1 MIILAWSVLTWL
13 VASACFVHF
22 LSQVCNT
29 MSTADSENNVAK
41 NRLVH
46 DKDLPLREDIRL
58 LGRMLGDTLR
68 EQEGEAAFE
77 LVENIRQNAIRFH
90 RDQDPKAR
98 DELDRLLNQLS
109 SKSTVP
115 VVRAFSYF
123 SLLSNIAEDIHHN
136 RRRRAHLCAG
146 SPPQAGSVTLA
157 LERVLESKG
166 NTAILTNFFKKAV
179 ISPVLT
185 AHPTEVQRRS
195 ILDCQLSIERL
206 LKERARTQL
215 TPNELRHNEERLRA
229 TIQILWQT
237 RMLRPTRLSVYD
249 EIENGL
255 AYYSYTFLTEI
266 PYLYA
271 KIEDLLE
278 RRLGKD
284 APYVASF
291 LRIGSWIGGDRDG
304 NPFVTH
310 EVMLR
315 AVERQSSVVLDFYL
329 DEVRKIG
336 RSMSLTESLV
346 KVSEEVQ
353 ELAAASPDIPNR
365 SDEPYRRIFLS
376 IGARLVAASEQLGH
390 MVTQFDPVESNKPYA
405 NSAEFVHDL
414 DIIIHSL
421 KQHKSHW
428 VARGALRNLRRA
440 VDVFGFHLAPL
451 DMRQH
456 SKVHE
461 QVVSELFELATH
473 RKDYRQLR
481 EEDRIKWLLAEIS
494 SPRLVFSSYQAC
506 SETAQAELRI
516 LQCAAVIQRR
526 FGQAAM
532 PNYIISMT
540 TSVIN
545 VLEVAF
551 LLQEVGLL
559 QAGEN
564 PQLALNIIPLF
575 ETIADLRGCGAI
587 MDQLFSLPYYR
598 QLLNSRSNV
607 QEVMLGYSD
616 SNKDGGFITSNWE
629 IYKAEIDLTKVFAK
643 HKIELRLFHG
653 RGGTVG
659 RGGGPSY
666 QSILAQ
672 PPGSVNGQIRVTEQ
686 GEVISSKY
694 AEPEIGRRNLETLVA
709 ATMEA
714 TLLSHD
720 AIGANADR
728 YYRTMEMLAS
738 ASFAAYR
745 NLVYETPGF
754 KEFFLECTPIR
765 EMAGLH
771 IGSRPPSRKDSDD
784 IEDLRAI
791 PWVFS
796 WSLSRMMLPG
806 WYGFGHAVE
815 AFVNH
820 EDQAG
825 QGLKLL
831 QEMYKNWPF
840 MQTLLS
846 NMDMVL
852 TKTDMGIASR
862 YAELVN
868 DVDLREQ
875 IFGRI
880 KDEWERSKK
889 WLFAVTGNNELL
901 QDNPTLARSIR
912 NRIPYIDPL
921 NHLQVELLRRYR
933 SGEDS
938 DEVKRSIHMTING
951 VTAGLRNSG

>member
-1 MIILAWSVLTWL
+1 
-13 VASACFVHF
+13 
-22 LSQVCNT
+22 
-29 MSTADSENNVAK
+29 MSTADSENNKLAT
-41 NRLVH
+41 
-46 DKDLPLREDIRL
+46 DKDLPLREDIRF

-68 EQEGEAAFE
+68 EQEGEVAFE
-77 LVENIRQNAIRFH
+77 LVENIRQTAIRFH
-90 RDQDPKAR
+90 RDQDPQAR
-98 DELDRLLNQLS
+98 HELDTLLNQLS
-109 SKSTVP
+109 SKNTVP

-157 LERVLESKG
+157 LERVLEDKKG
-166 NTAILTNFFKKAV
+166 TSALADFFSKAV

-237 RMLRPTRLSVYD
+237 RMLRPNRLSVYD

-266 PYLYA
+266 PYVYA

-278 RRLGKD
+278 RRLGQN
-284 APYVASF
+284 APYVTSF

-310 EVMLR
+310 EVMLC
-315 AVERQSSVVLDFYL
+315 AVERQSSLALDFYI
-329 DEVRKIG
+329 DEIHKIG
-336 RSMSLTESLV
+336 RSLSLSERLV
-346 KVSEEVQ
+346 KVSDEVK

-376 IGARLVAASEQLGH
+376 IGARLVATSQQLGH
-390 MVTQFDPVESNKPYA
+390 MVTQHGPVESSRPYA
-405 NSAEFVHDL
+405 DSAEFVHDL
-414 DIIIHSL
+414 DVIIHSL
-421 KQHKSHW
+421 KHHKSHW
-428 VARGALRNLRRA
+428 IARGTLRNLRRA

-461 QVVSELFELATH
+461 HVVAELFKLSTH
-473 RKDYRQLR
+473 RKNYLQLI
-481 EEDRIKWLLAEIS
+481 EEERIKWLLAEIS
-494 SPRLVFSSYQAC
+494 SPRPLFSPYLEYSAA
-506 SETAQAELRI
+506 TQAELRI
-516 LQCAAVIQRR
+516 LQSAAEIQHR
-526 FGQAAM
+526 FGRAAM

-540 TSVIN
+540 TGVIN
-545 VLEVAF
+545 ILEVAL

-564 PQLALNIIPLF
+564 PQLDLNIIPLF
-575 ETIADLRGCGAI
+575 ETITDLRRCSVI
-587 MDQLFSLPYYR
+587 IDQLFSLPYYR
-598 QLLNSRSNV
+598 KLLSSRGNV

-643 HKIELRLFHG
+643 HKVELRLFHG

-720 AIGANADR
+720 SIGANADC
-728 YYRTMEMLAS
+728 YYQAMEMLAS
-738 ASFAAYR
+738 TSFAAYR

-754 KEFFLECTPIR
+754 KQFFQESTPIR
-765 EMAGLH
+765 EISGLH
-771 IGSRPPSRKDSDD
+771 IGSRPPSRNNSDA

-796 WSLSRMMLPG
+796 WSLNRMMLPG

-815 AFVNH
+815 AFVNR
-820 EDQAG
+820 EDQVG
-825 QGLKLL
+825 KGLELL
-831 QEMYKNWPF
+831 QEMYMKWPF

-852 TKTDMGIASR
+852 AKTDMGIASR

-868 DVDLREQ
+868 DVELREQ

-880 KDEWERSKK
+880 KEEWERSKK
-889 WLFAVTGNNELL
+889 WLFAVTSHTELL

-938 DEVKRSIHMTING
+938 EEVKRSIHLTING
-951 VTAGLRNSG
+951 VSAGLRNSG

>member
-1 MIILAWSVLTWL
+1 MSAAESEKIGTSNTL
-13 VASACFVHF
+13 V
-22 LSQVCNT
+22 N
-29 MSTADSENNVAK
+29 
-41 NRLVH
+41 
-46 DKDLPLREDIRL
+46 DKDLPLREDIRF

-68 EQEGEAAFE
+68 EQDGDNAFE
-77 LVENIRQNAIRFH
+77 LVENIRQTAVRFH
-90 RDQDPKAR
+90 RDQDPSAR
-98 DELDRLLNQLS
+98 QELDAILTQLS
-109 SKSTVP
+109 DKDSLS

-123 SLLSNIAEDIHHN
+123 SLLSNIAEDVHHN
-136 RRRRAHLCAG
+136 RRRRAHLRAG

-157 LERVLESKG
+157 LERVLEARKDVSVL
-166 NTAILTNFFKKAV
+166 ADFFKKAV
-179 ISPVLT
+179 VSPVLT

-195 ILDCQLSIERL
+195 ILDCQLAIERL
-206 LKERARTQL
+206 LKERARTEL
-215 TPNELRHNEERLRA
+215 TPNELRHNEEGLRA

-266 PYLYA
+266 PYIYA
-271 KIEDLLE
+271 KMEDLLQ
-278 RRLGKD
+278 RRLDKN
-284 APYVASF
+284 APEVTSF
-291 LRIGSWIGGDRDG
+291 LRMGSWIGGDRDG

-310 EVMLR
+310 DVMLR
-315 AVERQSSVVLDFYL
+315 AVERQSALALDFYL
-329 DEVRKIG
+329 DEVIKLS
-336 RSMSLTESLV
+336 RSLSLTERLV
-346 KVSEEVQ
+346 KVSEEVKK
-353 ELAAASPDIPNR
+353 LAAVAPDIPNR

-376 IGARLVAASEQLGH
+376 MAARLVATAQQLGH
-390 MVTQFDPVESNKPYA
+390 QVMQQGLVQAGKPYA
-405 NSAEFVHDL
+405 NSIEFLHDL
-414 DIIIHSL
+414 DTIIQSL
-421 KQHKSHW
+421 EHHKSYW
-428 VARGALRNLRRA
+428 VAHGPLRNLRRA
-440 VDVFGFHLAPL
+440 VDVFGFHLAHL

-461 QVVSELFELATH
+461 QVV
-473 RKDYRQLR
+473 
-481 EEDRIKWLLAEIS
+481 AEIFERNAHCNNYL
-494 SPRLVFSSYQAC
+494 RLNE
-506 SETAQAELRI
+506 SERIELLLQEINQSRPLLTCCADYSEAVQSELRI
-516 LQCAAVIQRR
+516 LQCAAEIHRR
-526 FGQAAM
+526 FGQKAM

-540 TSVIN
+540 TGIVN
-545 VLEVAF
+545 VLEVAL

-559 QAGEN
+559 QPGEN
-564 PQLALNIIPLF
+564 PQLHLNIIPLF
-575 ETIADLRGCGAI
+575 ETISDLRSSGKI

-598 QLLNSRSNV
+598 KLLNSRGNV

-629 IYKAEIDLTKVFAK
+629 IYKAEIELTKIFSK
-643 HKIELRLFHG
+643 HQVSLRLFHG

-714 TLLSHD
+714 TLLGHD
-720 AIGANADR
+720 SVGANADR
-728 YYRTMEMLAS
+728 YYSAMEKLAS
-738 ASFAAYR
+738 ASFRAYR
-745 NLVYETPGF
+745 DLVYETPGF
-754 KEFFLECTPIR
+754 KQFFLESTPIR

-771 IGSRPPSRKDSDD
+771 IGSRPPSRKNSDAID
-784 IEDLRAI
+784 DLRAI

-806 WYGFGHAVE
+806 WYGFGRAVE
-815 AFVNH
+815 AFVDS
-820 EDQAG
+820 EDEAG
-825 QGLKLL
+825 NGLILL
-831 QEMYKNWPF
+831 QEMYREWPF

-852 TKTDMGIASR
+852 AKTDMGIASR
-862 YAELVN
+862 YAELVE
-868 DVDLREQ
+868 DIALREQ

-880 KDEWERSKK
+880 QEERIRCEK
-889 WLFAVTGNNELL
+889 WLFAVTGHTELL

-912 NRIPYIDPL
+912 NRTPYIDPL

-938 DEVKRSIHMTING
+938 EEVKRSIHLTING

>member
-1 MIILAWSVLTWL
+1 
-13 VASACFVHF
+13 
-22 LSQVCNT
+22 
-29 MSTADSENNVAK
+29 MSTVDSEN
-41 NRLVH
+41 
-46 DKDLPLREDIRL
+46 DKDLPLREDIRF

-68 EQEGEAAFE
+68 EQEGDHAFE
-77 LVENIRQNAIRFH
+77 LVENIRQTAIRFH

-98 DELDRLLNQLS
+98 QELDAILNQLS
-109 SKSTVP
+109 DKDSLP

-123 SLLSNIAEDIHHN
+123 SLLSNIAEDVHHN
-136 RRRRAHLCAG
+136 RRRRAHLRAK

-157 LERVLESKG
+157 LERVLENRKEPG
-166 NTAILTNFFKKAV
+166 VLADFFKKAV

-195 ILDCQLSIERL
+195 ILDCQLAIERL
-206 LKERARTQL
+206 LKERARTEL
-215 TPNELRHNEERLRA
+215 TPNELRHNEEGLRA
-229 TIQILWQT
+229 TIQVLWQT

-266 PYLYA
+266 PYIYA

-278 RRLGKD
+278 RRLKKD
-284 APYVASF
+284 VPYVASF

-346 KVSEEVQ
+346 QVSDEVKA
-353 ELAAASPDIPNR
+353 LVATAPDIPNR

-376 IGARLVAASEQLGH
+376 IGERLSATSQQLGH
-390 MVTQFDPVESNKPYA
+390 ILTQQNAAEFSKPYK

-421 KQHKSHW
+421 IQHKSHW

-456 SKVHE
+456 SKIHE
-461 QVVSELFELATH
+461 QVVAELFERNLHQAG
-473 RKDYRQLR
+473 YLQLD
-481 EEDRIKWLLAEIS
+481 EAERIKRLLTAIS
-494 SPRLVFSSYQAC
+494 QARPVQTSFADFSEMAQ
-506 SETAQAELRI
+506 SEMRI
-516 LQCAAVIQRR
+516 LQCAAEIHHR
-526 FGQAAM
+526 FGLAAM

-540 TSVIN
+540 TGIIN
-545 VLEVAF
+545 ILEVA
-551 LLQEVGLL
+551 LMLQEVGLL
-559 QAGEN
+559 QTGRD
-564 PQLALNIIPLF
+564 PQLHLNIIPLF
-575 ETIADLRGCGAI
+575 ETITDLRSCSVI

-598 QLLNSRSNV
+598 QLLNSRGNV

-629 IYKAEIDLTKVFAK
+629 IYKAEIELTKVFAK

-709 ATMEA
+709 ATIEA

-720 AIGANADR
+720 TIGANADR
-728 YYRTMEMLAS
+728 YYPAMEMLAS
-738 ASFAAYR
+738 SSFAAYR
-745 NLVYETPGF
+745 DLVYETPGF
-754 KEFFLECTPIR
+754 KEFFLESTPIR

-771 IGSRPPSRKDSDD
+771 IGSRPPSRKNSDA

-806 WYGFGHAVE
+806 WYGFGQAVE
-815 AFVNH
+815 AFVNR

-825 QGLKLL
+825 QGLALL

-852 TKTDMGIASR
+852 SKTDMGIASR

-868 DVDLREQ
+868 DVELREQ

-880 KDEWERSKK
+880 QEEWERSKK
-889 WLFAVTGNNELL
+889 WLFAVTGNTELL

-912 NRIPYIDPL
+912 NRTPYIDPL

-938 DEVKRSIHMTING
+938 DEVKRSIHLTNNG

>member
-1 MIILAWSVLTWL
+1 M
-13 VASACFVHF
+13 SAV
-22 LSQVCNT
+22 
-29 MSTADSENNVAK
+29 DSENGISNNK
-41 NRLVH
+41 LVS
-46 DKDLPLREDIRL
+46 DKDLPLREDIRF
-58 LGRMLGDTLR
+58 LGRLLGDTLR
-68 EQEGEAAFE
+68 EQDGDSAFE
-77 LVENIRQNAIRFH
+77 LVENIRQTAIRFH
-90 RDQDPKAR
+90 RDQDLKAR
-98 DELDRLLNQLS
+98 EELDAILNRLSDKDSLS
-109 SKSTVP
+109 
-115 VVRAFSYF
+115 VVRGFSYF
-123 SLLSNIAEDIHHN
+123 SLLSNIAEDVHHN
-136 RRRRAHLCAG
+136 RRRRAHLRAG
-146 SPPQAGSVTLA
+146 SSPQEGSVTLA
-157 LERVLESKG
+157 LERVLANE
-166 NTAILTNFFKKAV
+166 NERNILAGFFNKALV
-179 ISPVLT
+179 SPVLT

-195 ILDCQLSIERL
+195 ILDCQLAIERL
-206 LKERARTQL
+206 LKERALTEL
-215 TPNELRHNEERLRA
+215 TPNELRHNEEGLRA

-237 RMLRPTRLSVYD
+237 RMLRPSRLSVYD

-255 AYYSYTFLTEI
+255 AYYSYTFLSEI
-266 PYLYA
+266 PYIYA
-271 KIEDLLE
+271 KIEDFLE
-278 RRLGKD
+278 RRLVHNI
-284 APYVASF
+284 PPVTSF

-310 EVMLR
+310 DVMLR
-315 AVERQSSVVLDFYL
+315 AVERQSSVALDFYI
-329 DEVRKIG
+329 DAVQKIG
-336 RSMSLTESLV
+336 RSMSLTEQIVHISDEV
-346 KVSEEVQ
+346 KQ
-353 ELAAASPDIPNR
+353 LTATAPDIPNR

-376 IGARLVAASEQLGH
+376 IAARLVATAHQLGH
-390 MVTQFDPVESNKPYA
+390 QVTQYTPAEPRAPY
-405 NSAEFVHDL
+405 SSSTEFLHDL
-414 DIIIHSL
+414 NAIIDSL
-421 KQHKSHW
+421 KQHKSSW
-428 VARGALRNLRRA
+428 IARGAVRNLRRA

-456 SKVHE
+456 SKIHE
-461 QVVSELFELATH
+461 QVVSELFEHSTK
-473 RKDYRQLR
+473 RKDYLQLS
-481 EEDRIKWLLAEIS
+481 EKERIDWLLAEIS
-494 SPRLVFSSYQAC
+494 QPRPVLASFGDFSELAQ
-506 SETAQAELRI
+506 SELSI
-516 LQCAAVIQRR
+516 LQCAAEVHRR
-526 FGQAAM
+526 FGRAAM
-532 PNYIISMT
+532 TNYIISMT
-540 TSVIN
+540 TGVIN

-551 LLQEVGLL
+551 LLQRSGLL

-564 PQLALNIIPLF
+564 PQLQLNIIPLF
-575 ETIADLRGCGAI
+575 ETISDLRSCSAI

-598 QLLNSRSNV
+598 KLLNSRGNV

-629 IYKAEIDLTKVFAK
+629 IYKAEIELTKVFAK
-643 HKIELRLFHG
+643 HKVELRLFHG

-720 AIGANADR
+720 SLGVNAER
-728 YYRTMEMLAS
+728 YYRAMEQLAS
-738 ASFAAYR
+738 ASFSAYR
-745 NLVYETPGF
+745 DLVYETPGF
-754 KEFFLECTPIR
+754 KQFFLESTPIR

-771 IGSRPPSRKDSDD
+771 IGSRPPSRKNSDA

-820 EDQAG
+820 DKRNG
-825 QGLKLL
+825 QGLALL
-831 QEMYKNWPF
+831 QEMYREWPF

-852 TKTDMGIASR
+852 AKTDMGIASR
-862 YAELVN
+862 YAELVE
-868 DVDLREQ
+868 DITLREQ

-880 KDEWERSKK
+880 QEERARSQK
-889 WLFAVTGNNELL
+889 WLFAVTGHTELL
-901 QDNPTLARSIR
+901 QDNPTLVRSIR
-912 NRIPYIDPL
+912 NRTPYIDPL

-938 DEVKRSIHMTING
+938 EEVKRSIHLTING

>member
-1 MIILAWSVLTWL
+1 
-13 VASACFVHF
+13 
-22 LSQVCNT
+22 
-29 MSTADSENNVAK
+29 MSITDSENSGVK
-41 NRLVH
+41 NNFVD
-46 DKDLPLREDIRL
+46 DKDLPLREDIRF

-68 EQEGEAAFE
+68 EQEGDAAFE
-77 LVENIRQNAIRFH
+77 LVENIRQTAIRFH

-98 DELDRLLNQLS
+98 QELNTILKQLS
-109 SKSTVP
+109 DKDSLP

-123 SLLSNIAEDIHHN
+123 SLLSNIAEDVHHN
-136 RRRRAHLCAG
+136 RRRRAHLRAG

-157 LERVLESKG
+157 LERVLAKG
-166 NTAILTNFFKKAV
+166 NERAVLSGFFKKAV
-179 ISPVLT
+179 VSPVLT

-195 ILDCQLSIERL
+195 ILDCQLTIERL
-206 LKERARTQL
+206 LKERARTEL
-215 TPNELRHNEERLRA
+215 TPNEERHNEENLRA
-229 TIQILWQT
+229 TIQLLWQT

-255 AYYSYTFLTEI
+255 AYYSYTFLNEI
-266 PYLYA
+266 PYIYA
-271 KIEDLLE
+271 KIEDLLQ
-278 RRLGKD
+278 RRLVVD
-284 APYVASF
+284 IPAVTSF

-310 EVMLR
+310 EVMLK
-315 AVERQSSVVLDFYL
+315 AVERQSSVALDYYIDAVL
-329 DEVRKIG
+329 KIG
-336 RSMSLTESLV
+336 RSMSLTERLV
-346 KVSEEVQ
+346 QISDDVKQLVST
-353 ELAAASPDIPNR
+353 APDIPNR

-376 IGARLVAASEQLGH
+376 IAARLVATAHQLGH
-390 MVTQFDPVESNKPYA
+390 QVTQYTPSDSREPYT
-405 NSAEFVHDL
+405 SSDEFLHDL
-414 DIIIHSL
+414 SVIVDSL
-421 KQHKSHW
+421 EQHKSSW
-428 VARGALRNLRRA
+428 IARGVLRNLRRA

-456 SKVHE
+456 SKIHE
-461 QVVSELFELATH
+461 QVVGELYERSTG
-473 RKDYRQLR
+473 RSGYTQLD
-481 EEDRIKWLLAEIS
+481 EKQRIDWLLAEIGQARPILGS
-494 SPRLVFSSYQAC
+494 YADFSELAQ
-506 SETAQAELRI
+506 SELHI
-516 LQCAAVIQRR
+516 LQCAAEIHRR
-526 FGQAAM
+526 FGRAAM
-532 PNYIISMT
+532 TNYIISMT
-540 TSVIN
+540 TGVIN

-551 LLQEVGLL
+551 LLQQVGLL
-559 QAGEN
+559 QAGED
-564 PQLALNIIPLF
+564 PQLHLNIIPLF
-575 ETIADLRGCGAI
+575 ETISDLRSCSEI
-587 MDQLFSLPYYR
+587 MDRLFSLPYYR
-598 QLLNSRSNV
+598 KLLNARGNV

-629 IYKAEIDLTKVFAK
+629 IYKAEIELTRVFTK
-643 HKIELRLFHG
+643 HRIELRLFHG

-720 AIGANADR
+720 AVGANADR
-728 YYRTMEMLAS
+728 YYPAMEKLAM
-738 ASFAAYR
+738 ASFKAYR
-745 NLVYETPGF
+745 DLVYETPGF
-754 KEFFLECTPIR
+754 KQFFLESTPIR

-771 IGSRPPSRKDSDD
+771 IGSRPPSRKNSDS

-815 AFVNH
+815 AFVNQH
-820 EDQAG
+820 DQPEN
-825 QGLKLL
+825 GLALL
-831 QEMYKNWPF
+831 QEMYREWPF

-846 NMDMVL
+846 NIDMVL
-852 TKTDMGIASR
+852 AKTDMGIASR
-862 YAELVN
+862 YAELVE
-868 DVDLREQ
+868 DTALRAQ

-880 KDEWERSKK
+880 LEERARSEK
-889 WLFAVTGNNELL
+889 WLFAVTGHTELL
-901 QDNPTLARSIR
+901 EDNPTLARSIR
-912 NRIPYIDPL
+912 NRTPYIDPL

-933 SGEDS
+933 TGEDS
-938 DEVKRSIHMTING
+938 EEVKRSIHLTING